1 MKKIHYEDLIMKRA
15 MDIFAQ
21 DGLKFFGIEKKV
33 KEVAQTELVT
43 LDINKKYMD
52 YTFLMKDDT
61 YIHFEFQTTNK
72 NIDDMRRF
80 RMYEAHLSCQTG
92 KDVVTYV
99 VYSNNIKNIKD
110 SLETGINTFRV
121 NAIYM
126 VDKDSEEVFNLI
138 NEKISKGIEL
148 TGDDIIS
155 LSFTPIMGGQTSK
168 LDRIIKTIR
177 ISKNI
182 DKAYRHDVES
192 ITFAFANKFLTGK
205 DLEIVK
211 EELRMTELGKSL

>member
-1 MKKIHYEDLIMKRA
+1 
-15 MDIFAQ
+15 
-21 DGLKFFGIEKKV
+21 
-33 KEVAQTELVT
+33 
-43 LDINKKYMD
+43 
-52 YTFLMKDDT
+52 
-61 YIHFEFQTTNK
+61 
-72 NIDDMRRF
+72 
-80 RMYEAHLSCQTG
+80 MYETHLSCQTG

-148 TGDDIIS
+148 IGNDIIS
-155 LSFTPIMGGQTSK
+155 LSFTPIMAGQTSK

-211 EELRMTELGKSL
+211 EELRMTELGKSLWNDGREDGIEEGKKEIVMNMAKNGLKDEMIATMTGLSIEEVEKLKGEIKNDRIR